1 MDKSKTTTIVKG
13 FLQYLKKEN
22 SLDLLPEIVRELENK
37 IDEERLMATVISS
50 VALTKSQ
57 EKDIEK
63 IMFDKF
69 ATKNLQF
76 KVDTDLIGGIRIQIG
91 DEVLD
96 LSFQNKLDHLA
107 KSI

>member
-1 MDKSKTTTIVKG
+1 MDKSKTTAIVEG

-22 SLDLLPEIVRELENK
+22 SLDLLPEIIRDLDNK
-37 IDEERLMATVISS
+37 MDEERLAATVLSS

-63 IMFDKF
+63 IMLDKF
-69 ATKNLQF
+69 GTKNVQF
-76 KVDTDLIGGIRIQIG
+76 TVDSTLIGGIKIKIG

-96 LSFQNKLDHLA
+96 LSFQNKLDHLS